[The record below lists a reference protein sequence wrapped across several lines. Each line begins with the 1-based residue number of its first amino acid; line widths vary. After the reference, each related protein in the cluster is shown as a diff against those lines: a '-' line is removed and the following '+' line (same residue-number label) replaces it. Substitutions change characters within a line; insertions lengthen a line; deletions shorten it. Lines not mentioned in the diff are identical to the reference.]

1 MLMLEI
7 TKNLKAVET
16 NENDKEA
23 WNNLATS
30 LFTANVDEARSV
42 FQVIMKSFP
51 TSSRFLRMFCD
62 MEGRSRNYNGLEAVC
77 VVASLHRSC
86 CKRTCQSAPAL
97 TSTCTTA
104 SITRT
109 SCRITKLVE
118 NCFRRARRLRML
130 VDFIVDRE
138 ALQFGHRHRRLLLRR

>member
-1 MLMLEI
+1 MLEI

-42 FQVIMKSFP
+42 FQVIIKSFP

-62 MEGRSRNYNGLEAVC
+62 MEGRSRNYNGLEAV
-77 VVASLHRSC
+77 
-86 CKRTCQSAPAL
+86 
-97 TSTCTTA
+97 
-104 SITRT
+104 
-109 SCRITKLVE
+109 
-118 NCFRRARRLRML
+118 
-130 VDFIVDRE
+130 
-138 ALQFGHRHRRLLLRR
+138 